1 MGKYMQAQ
9 FSRARQ
15 ATRAAWQYKPRG
27 STSRAERALSRVITE
42 YFWVYASSRI
52 FRDHEGGP
60 AAWGR
65 RGPADSGCETAPGEL
80 ASRRSRPPGKSGS
93 WGSTQGSPCP
103 GSPCPGSQRPRGVR
117 ARGVRARGVRAR
129 GASARGESVPGESVP
144 GESVPGESV
153 PGEPVPGEPVPGE
166 PVSRGA
172 SARGRVSTREDT
184 RESASGGEVKAP
196 GRLSCG
202 SPSHG
207 RLLRRSDSRHGG
219 HSRSAKTEG
228 EPHGDRLD
236 GPASPGVRCL
246 PSIRRSPS
254 CGT

>member
-1 MGKYMQAQ
+1 MGKYMQAK
-9 FSRARQ
+9 FRVRGKPPA
-15 ATRAAWQYKPRG
+15 PRG

-42 YFWVYASSRI
+42 YFWVYASSGI

-65 RGPADSGCETAPGEL
+65 SGPAGSGCETAPGEL
-80 ASRRSRPPGKSGS
+80 ASRRSRPPVKSGS
-93 WGSTQGSPCP
+93 WGSTQ
-103 GSPCPGSQRPRGVR
+103 GSQRPRGVR
-117 ARGVRARGVRAR
+117 ARGV
-129 GASARGESVPGESVP
+129 SAREESVPGESAPARSPCQGV
-144 GESVPGESV
+144 SVPGSQC
-153 PGEPVPGEPVPGE
+153 PGSQCPGSQCPGSQC
-166 PVSRGA
+166 PGSQCPG
-172 SARGRVSTREDT
+172 SQCPGSPCPGRVSTREDT

-236 GPASPGVRCL
+236 GPVSPGVRCL